1 MGVCLCFCP
10 VPAMGESG
18 LSAWPVYPDLWI
30 RCAADSDDDIFCAAS
45 CGCGLFCW
53 HDRSNDPGI
62 WDWHRAGSVVSYPA
76 LGLLSC
82 GLELPGIYFGDFL
95 RFLGGFGCGT
105 GYMDPSIFFF
115 HHTDMACMGFG
126 YCVPTAFDSG
136 RSGLNFIDLGEH
148 CEPEQVAAYLQAAED
163 RNVLPI
169 FYLEL
174 TGGLRE
180 ERNYFPSSKAA

>member
-1 MGVCLCFCP
+1 MIKIEWAQWTLYFFLYAFAGWVW
-10 VPAMGESG
+10 ESAYVSVLSQQWVNRG
-18 LSAWPVYPDLWI
+18 LSAWPVYPNLWI
-30 RCAADSDDDIFCAAS
+30 RCAADPDDDIFCAAS

-105 GYMDPSIFFF
+105 GYMDPSVFFF

-126 YCVPTAFDSG
+126 YRVPTAFDSG
-136 RSGLNFIDLGEH
+136 RSGLDFIDLGEH
-148 CEPEQVAAYLQAAED
+148 CEPE
-163 RNVLPI
+163 
-169 FYLEL
+169 
-174 TGGLRE
+174 
-180 ERNYFPSSKAA
+180 

>member
-30 RCAADSDDDIFCAAS
+30 RCAADPDDDIFCAAS

-95 RFLGGFGCGT
+95 RFLGALAVVLVTWIHPFFS
-105 GYMDPSIFFF
+105 SIIQ
-115 HHTDMACMGFG
+115 TWPAWALATVCLLLLTLEG
-126 YCVPTAFDSG
+126 V
-136 RSGLNFIDLGEH
+136 DLIS
-148 CEPEQVAAYLQAAED
+148 L
-163 RNVLPI
+163 I
-169 FYLEL
+169 
-174 TGGLRE
+174 
-180 ERNYFPSSKAA
+180 